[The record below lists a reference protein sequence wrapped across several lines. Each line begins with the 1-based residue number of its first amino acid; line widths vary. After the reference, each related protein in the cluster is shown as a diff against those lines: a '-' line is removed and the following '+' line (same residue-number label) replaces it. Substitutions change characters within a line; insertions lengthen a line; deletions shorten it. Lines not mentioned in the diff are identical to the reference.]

1 MNDFD
6 FPYSQFL
13 YFLDKIKEKIK
24 DIDPKLITVYTTS
37 DDKFVINTPITNY
50 SIDMITHSLKE
61 VPNAKTK

>member
-37 DDKFVINTPITNY
+37 DDKLVINTPITNY

>member
-61 VPNAKTK
+61 IPNAKTI